1 MNVLSLFDGMSCGQI
16 ALNDMGLKPTKYYAS
31 EIDKAAIKQ
40 TMFNFPETIQLGSV
54 TEIKAVNLPKI
65 DLLIGGSPCQGFSFA
80 GKQLNFNDP
89 RSSLFFEFVRIWK
102 EVKAINPNA
111 KFLLENVNMKKEYLR
126 VISEHLG
133 VFPVRINS
141 NLVSAQNRDRWYWTN
156 IKTKHEG
163 LFSEVYSDIPQP
175 TDRKIYLK
183 DILQP
188 ENEVDKSF
196 IIDNPKMFN
205 YITNEER
212 LQKKHAQ
219 INGFKAI
226 ALMEKQ
232 NQSWCGNFV
241 CVAMHGR
248 NPENPNDRT
257 AGTKK
262 QQTIEAKTDGK
273 TNCLT
278 SVQKDNLVLQLN
290 TSKESGGVQPY
301 QQNRV
306 YHSSA
311 KMVALN
317 SSLGGRNNVLIPEAN
332 KKGFTEI
339 KPGECFD
346 FENPNSK
353 TRRGRKMETKSN
365 CLMSKTTDF
374 LHLNNNFQIRRLT
387 PLECSRLQTIPSW
400 YKWNCSNTQIY
411 KMLGN
416 GWTVEIIK
424 HIFSFL

>member
-16 ALNDMGLKPTKYYAS
+16 ALNELGLKPTKYYAS

-89 RSSLFFEFVRIWK
+89 RSSLFFEFVRIWN

-196 IIDNPKMFN
+196 YFNPQT
-205 YITNEER
+205 ITTLLNWGER
-212 LQKKHAQ
+212 NKNNS
-219 INGFKAI
+219 NGFKPEI
-226 ALMEKQ
+226 KEGFEKSTALTTGNYKGSSTFLKVDKELKIKKHQEK
-232 NQSWCGNFV
+232 SSTL
-241 CVAMHGR
+241 
-248 NPENPNDRT
+248 T
-257 AGTKK
+257 AGANSGGNHSD
-262 QQTIEAKTDGK
+262 EAKTDGK
-273 TNCLT
+273 TNCLST
-278 SVQKDNLVLQLN
+278 VQKDNLVLQLN

-317 SSLGGRNNVLIPEAN
+317 SSLGGRNNVYN
-332 KKGFTEI
+332 
-339 KPGECFD
+339 D
-346 FENPNSK
+346 
-353 TRRGRKMETKSN
+353 
-365 CLMSKTTDF
+365 
-374 LHLNNNFQIRRLT
+374 FQIRRLT

-416 GWTVEIIK
+416 GWTIEIIK